1 MKPSPVMSRSA
12 LRALRPA
19 LLALAVN
26 AACTEVL
33 AQDENNSLAT
43 VQVTATRADQAVEDV
58 AATVT
63 VIETED
69 IQRSMATDIR
79 DLFRHEPGVSVR
91 SQPYRPGAALG
102 ATGRGG
108 NEGINIRGME
118 GNRVLL
124 QTDGV
129 RLPATFSF
137 GPQTAGRGDY
147 LEIEGYK
154 RVEILR
160 GPASTLYGSDG
171 LGGAVSFQTKD
182 VDDLLDAGRS
192 SQVGLR
198 TAYTSVDDGW
208 LLSPAYAA
216 RGEHFEGMILG
227 AFRWQNET
235 ETGGSNNA
243 PNSTRTEANP
253 QDIEST
259 YVLAKLGYRPNG
271 VHAFKLTL
279 EHLDRDLDANVLSG
293 VAPVATTPTSVT
305 ALTTDDEV
313 TRKRAKLDYRYAD
326 SDNTLFQL
334 AQLGVYVQDS
344 TNRQFA
350 DERRNGAAN
359 RTRDNHYDE
368 KIYGVSAQ
376 FESNFGQDTA
386 HRLVYGIDYDNT
398 EVHGLRDGT
407 VPPANESFPTKPF
420 PDTDYRLLGM
430 FAQDEIAIDQVVII
444 PGIRYD
450 HFELDPRTGD
460 PQYVGLEPTR
470 LSDGQ
475 LSPKLGAIWRLHPL
489 ATPFVQYA
497 FGFRAPTP
505 NDVNNG
511 FTNLTSSTSAYQTIS
526 NPDLKPET
534 SQSFEIG
541 LRGADGPLRYSMSVF
556 NNRYEDFIESTR
568 VGGTG
573 TPSDP
578 LTFQS
583 VNLDSAR
590 IRGFEL
596 NGEWTFMPTWSVV
609 GSLSKTRGHSN
620 TPEGEVP
627 LETIDP
633 GKVVVG
639 LRHEVE
645 ARYGL
650 EATLSAV
657 ERKKRPHDET
667 VYAPSGFAIVDLTGH
682 YQIAPNAHINAG
694 LFNLFDRKYFLW
706 ADTRSI
712 SSSSTTL
719 DAFSQAG
726 RNFAVS
732 LNYKF

>member
-1 MKPSPVMSRSA
+1 MKQTPVMGRPA

-26 AACTEVL
+26 AACADAL
-33 AQDENNSLAT
+33 AQEQNNALET
-43 VQVTATRADQAVEDV
+43 VRVTATRADQAVEDV

-63 VIETED
+63 VIEAEE
-69 IQRSMATDIR
+69 IQRGMATDIR

-91 SQPYRPGAALG
+91 TQPYRPGAALG

-182 VDDLLDAGRS
+182 VDDLLDAGRT
-192 SQVGLR
+192 SQIRLR
-198 TAYTSVDDGW
+198 TAYTSVDEGW
-208 LLSPAYAA
+208 LLSPTYAA

-235 ETGGSNNA
+235 ENGGSNNA
-243 PNSTRTEANP
+243 PNSTRTKANP

-259 YVLAKLGYRPNG
+259 YVLAKLGYKPNG
-271 VHAFKLTL
+271 VHDFKLTL
-279 EHLDRDLDANVLSG
+279 EHLDRQLEGNVLSG
-293 VAPVATTPTSVT
+293 VAPVPTTPTSVT

-313 TRKRAKLDYRYAD
+313 TRKRAKLDYRYVD

-334 AQLGVYVQDS
+334 AQFGVYVQDS

-350 DERRNGAAN
+350 DERRNGAAD

-376 FESNFGQDTA
+376 FESNFGQNTA

-398 EVHGLRDGT
+398 EVNGLRNGT
-407 VPPANESFPTKPF
+407 VPPANETFPTKPF
-420 PDTDYRLLGM
+420 PDTDYRLLGV
-430 FAQDEIAIDQVVII
+430 FAQDEISINEFVII

-460 PQYVGLEPTR
+460 PQYPGLEPTR

-475 LSPKLGAIWRLHPL
+475 FSPKLGAIWRLHPL

-497 FGFRAPTP
+497 FGYRAPTP

-511 FTNLTSSTSAYQTIS
+511 FTNLNSATAAYRTIS

-541 LRGADGPLRYSMSVF
+541 LRGSDGAFRYSMSVF
-556 NNRYEDFIESTR
+556 NNRYEDFIETAT

-596 NGEWTFMPTWSVV
+596 NGEWTFRPTWSVV
-609 GSLSKTRGHSN
+609 GSLSKTRGYSN
-620 TPEGEVP
+620 TENGRVQ

-645 ARYGL
+645 KRYGF
-650 EATLSAV
+650 EATMSAV
-657 ERKKRPHDET
+657 ERKKRPHSQT
-667 VYAPSGFAIVDLTGH
+667 VYAPSGFALFDLTGH
-682 YQIAPNAHINAG
+682 YQIAPNAQINAG
-694 LFNLFDRKYFLW
+694 FFNVFDRKYFLW

-712 SSSSTTL
+712 SSSSATL

-732 LNYKF
+732 LNYQF